1 MAERWSRSV
10 EGRPIGPC
18 QIDSNMPQHFSVSNP
33 AVARFTRLT
42 SGRAEP
48 AAQKIAIN
56 LKTAKAL
63 GLTVPPS
70 PLTAADVCT
79 ILTAEK
85 VSSADRTACRCSSD
99 ASFVARATGPK
110 KLAAAV

>member
-1 MAERWSRSV
+1 
-10 EGRPIGPC
+10 
-18 QIDSNMPQHFSVSNP
+18 MPQHFSVSNP

-70 PLTAADVCT
+70 PLTAADEVIEWVVHVRFWHKADIPGCT
-79 ILTAEK
+79 AH
-85 VSSADRTACRCSSD
+85 VRYW
-99 ASFVARATGPK
+99 G
-110 KLAAAV
+110 

>member
-70 PLTAADVCT
+70 LLTAADEV
-79 ILTAEK
+79 IE
-85 VSSADRTACRCSSD
+85 
-99 ASFVARATGPK
+99 
-110 KLAAAV
+110 